1 MKIYLNPGHC
11 VGKDSGAVGNGLQEA
26 ERNFVICRIL
36 ASMLRSYGHQVVF
49 GAQIDDLQGICDDA
63 NKTKADLFISV
74 HCNSFGSNEPKG
86 CETYFFEGSAK
97 GAMVARAIQNELS
110 QKLVDRGIKTDSL
123 YVVRNTNMIAVLVEC
138 GFISNYDDAHI
149 LRDDPAYFAAAIC
162 RGINAVSSRLF

>member
-1 MKIYLNPGHC
+1 MKIYINPGHC
-11 VGKDSGAVGNGLQEA
+11 IGKDSGAVSNGLQEA
-26 ERNFVICRIL
+26 ERNVAIAKIT
-36 ASMLRSYGHQVVF
+36 AAMLRGSGHQVILGNQF
-49 GAQIDDLQGICDDA
+49 DDLQQICDDA
-63 NKTKADLFISV
+63 NKTKADLFISI

-110 QKLVDRGIKTDSL
+110 QKLVDRGIKTNSL

-138 GFISNYDDAHI
+138 GFISNYDDARI
-149 LRDDPAYFAAAIC
+149 LRDDPGYFAAAIC